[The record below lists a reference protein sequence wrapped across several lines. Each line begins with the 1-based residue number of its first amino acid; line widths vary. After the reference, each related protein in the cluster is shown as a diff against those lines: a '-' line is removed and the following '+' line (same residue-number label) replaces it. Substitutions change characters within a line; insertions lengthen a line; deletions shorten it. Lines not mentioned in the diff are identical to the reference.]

1 MGKGA
6 GGASYVRDKFF
17 PTAGESVEGVSRW
30 KLEWGSCD
38 IGTSPWPLHLKS
50 LNDLQLKAGFG
61 WERRGFVFVFF

>member
-6 GGASYVRDKFF
+6 GGASYMRDKFF

-38 IGTSPWPLHLKS
+38 IGTSP
-50 LNDLQLKAGFG
+50 
-61 WERRGFVFVFF
+61 